1 MPCLYRSNKR
11 YVLPGKIKGINKAK
25 RPRLRLALLLTNPL
39 NSATKVQIEINIKK

>member
-1 MPCLYRSNKR
+1 MDGLMISVFIRQ
-11 YVLPGKIKGINKAK
+11 VHKAK